1 MFTPDDE
8 VHGKAAFDG
17 DMFFPL
23 EDCRADVEAI
33 PAGELRVIP
42 TPVGHLREADTAA
55 IDAVIA
61 ETLAA

>member
-1 MFTPDDE
+1 
-8 VHGKAAFDG
+8 
-17 DMFFPL
+17 MFFPL